1 MSGQEKR
8 RKLDERAVFAALAP
22 SLPRVSPPEGL
33 VDRVLEE
40 VRAQARVVP
49 LLRRARGLATG
60 AVAAAAAAVLV
71 LAIGLALATD
81 AGIDPAARAVLED
94 RAGLGVSGE
103 AALYDP
109 GTGAGYVTVSL
120 RNLLPAPPDHHYEVW
135 VLPRGSDAMISLGTL
150 DPTTLDDVELRFD
163 LPGPGEYAAVDV
175 SVEEDDGPPEHSD
188 TSLAT
193 GTFG

>member
-49 LLRRARGLATG
+49 LPRRARGLATG

-135 VLPRGSDAMISLGTL
+135 VLPRGSDAMMS
-150 DPTTLDDVELRFD
+150 LDDVELRFD